1 MRAMIYKGIA
11 GAEGIGIGKAR
22 VVRETD
28 LDYSAVVFSGAENE
42 KQRLQAA
49 ITAFC
54 EKTAAMQKKLCA
66 AVGEKRAQILEG
78 QIMMIQDPFMASQM
92 QDFITGGQCAEA
104 AVDAVCNMYIEMFS
118 AVEDDLTRQRA
129 TDIRDM
135 RARLLGILLRQEEV
149 DLSDLPPETV
159 LVAHDFT
166 PSMTANMQK
175 EHIVGILSETGSKTS
190 HAAIL
195 ARSLE
200 IPAVMSVENICTL
213 LENGDTVIADG
224 TRGEAVVRPEQGIL
238 EAYASKREQLKTE
251 KQALRAFA
259 GKKTAT
265 ADGKQL
271 AVYANIGKPDD
282 VSAVLQNDGEGVG
295 LFRTEFLFMD
305 RAALPSEEEQ
315 FAAYRAVAAQMQGKE
330 VIIRTLDVGG
340 DKDIPYLHMEKEENP
355 FLGHRAVRY
364 CLDNPEI
371 YQVQLRALLRA
382 SAYGKIKIMLPL
394 VSTVNEVRRVC
405 ELLESAKAELRA
417 ENIKFHEK
425 IPVGVMIETPA
436 AAMTADLLAKEADF
450 FSIGTNDLTQYTMA
464 VDRGN
469 SKVSTLYSHY
479 HPAVLRLIKQ
489 TAEAANRAGIPVGM
503 CGEAAADKAFIPL
516 LIAFG
521 LHEFSV
527 TPAAVLATRKTV
539 SLWSKTDA
547 DALTE
552 RILTLTTA
560 EEVAAALEEAERA

>member
-1 MRAMIYKGIA
+1 MIYKGIA
-11 GAEGIGIGKAR
+11 GAEGIGIGKAL
-22 VVRETD
+22 VVCEQT
-28 LDYSAVVFSGAENE
+28 LDYSHVVFSGAENE
-42 KQRLQAA
+42 TNRLQAA
-49 ITAFC
+49 IAAFC
-54 EKTAAMQKKLCA
+54 EKVTAMQKKLTA
-66 AVGEKRAQILEG
+66 SVGEKQAEILNG
-78 QIMMIQDPFMASQM
+78 QIMMIQDPFMTSQM
-92 QDFITGGQCAEA
+92 QDFIAGGQCAEA

-118 AVEDDLTRQRA
+118 SVEDDLTRQRA

-135 RARLLGILLRQEEV
+135 RARLLGILLGQTEV

-175 EHIVGILSETGSKTS
+175 EHIVGILSECGSKTS
-190 HAAIL
+190 HSAIL

-200 IPAVMSVENICTL
+200 LPAVMSVENICTL
-213 LENGDTVIADG
+213 LENGDTVIVDG
-224 TRGEAVVRPEQGIL
+224 TRGEVVVRPAQGIL
-238 EAYASKREQLKTE
+238 EAYASKREQLKME
-251 KQALRAFA
+251 KQALHAFA
-259 GKKTAT
+259 GKKTVT

-271 AVYANIGKPDD
+271 AVYANIGNPDD
-282 VSAVLQNDGEGVG
+282 VPAVLQNDGEGVG

-305 RAALPSEEEQ
+305 RTALPSEEEQ
-315 FAAYRAVAAQMQGKE
+315 FAAYRAVATQMQGKE

-371 YQVQLRALLRA
+371 YKVQLRALLRA
-382 SAYGKIKIMLPL
+382 SAYGNIKIMLPL
-394 VSTVNEVRRVC
+394 VTTVSEVRRVR
-405 ELLESAKAELRA
+405 ELLESTKAELRK
-417 ENIKFHEK
+417 ENIEFREN

-469 SKVSTLYSHY
+469 SKVSALYSHY
-479 HPAVLRLIKQ
+479 NPAVLRLIKQ

-503 CGEAAADKAFIPL
+503 CGEAAGDKAFIPL

-527 TPAAVLATRKTV
+527 TPAAVLPTRKTV

-547 DALTE
+547 DALAE
-552 RILTLTTA
+552 RVLTLDSA
-560 EEVAAALEEAERA
+560 EEVAAALEEAARA

>member
-1 MRAMIYKGIA
+1 MIYKGIA
-11 GAEGIGIGKAR
+11 GAEGIGIGKAL
-22 VVRETD
+22 VVCEQT
-28 LDYSAVVFSGAENE
+28 LDYSHVVFSGAENE
-42 KQRLQAA
+42 TNRLQAA
-49 ITAFC
+49 IAAFC
-54 EKTAAMQKKLCA
+54 EKVTAMQKKLTA
-66 AVGEKRAQILEG
+66 SVGEKQAEILNG
-78 QIMMIQDPFMASQM
+78 QIMMIQDPFMTSQM
-92 QDFITGGQCAEA
+92 QDFIAGGQCAEA

-118 AVEDDLTRQRA
+118 SVEDDLTRQRA

-135 RARLLGILLRQEEV
+135 RARLLGILLGQTEV

-175 EHIVGILSETGSKTS
+175 EHIVGILSECGSKTS
-190 HAAIL
+190 HSAIL

-200 IPAVMSVENICTL
+200 LPAVMSVENICTL
-213 LENGDTVIADG
+213 LENGDTVIVDG
-224 TRGEAVVRPEQGIL
+224 TRGEVVVRPAQGIL
-238 EAYASKREQLKTE
+238 EAYASKREQLKME
-251 KQALRAFA
+251 KQALHAFA
-259 GKKTAT
+259 GKKTVT

-282 VSAVLQNDGEGVG
+282 VPAVLQNDGEGVG

-305 RAALPSEEEQ
+305 RTALPSEEEQ
-315 FAAYRAVAAQMQGKE
+315 FAAYRAVATQMQGKE

-371 YQVQLRALLRA
+371 YKVQLRALLRA
-382 SAYGKIKIMLPL
+382 SAYGNIKIMLPL
-394 VSTVNEVRRVC
+394 VTTVSEVRRVR
-405 ELLESAKAELRA
+405 ELLESTKAELRR
-417 ENIKFHEK
+417 ENIKFREN

-469 SKVSTLYSHY
+469 SKVSALYSHY
-479 HPAVLRLIKQ
+479 NPAVLRLIKQ

-503 CGEAAADKAFIPL
+503 CGEAAGDKAFIPL

-527 TPAAVLATRKTV
+527 TPAAVLPTRKTV

-547 DALTE
+547 DALAE
-552 RILTLTTA
+552 RILTLDSA
-560 EEVAAALEEAERA
+560 EEVAAALEEAARA

>member
-1 MRAMIYKGIA
+1 MIYKGIA
-11 GAEGIGIGKAR
+11 GAEGIGIGKAL
-22 VVRETD
+22 VVCEQT
-28 LDYSAVVFSGAENE
+28 LDYSHVVFSGAENE
-42 KQRLQAA
+42 TNRLQAA
-49 ITAFC
+49 IAAFC
-54 EKTAAMQKKLCA
+54 EKVTAMQKKLTA
-66 AVGEKRAQILEG
+66 SVGEKQAEILNG
-78 QIMMIQDPFMASQM
+78 QIMMIQDPFMTSQM
-92 QDFITGGQCAEA
+92 QDFIAGGQCAEA

-118 AVEDDLTRQRA
+118 SVEDDLTRQRA

-135 RARLLGILLRQEEV
+135 RARLLGILLGQTEV

-175 EHIVGILSETGSKTS
+175 EHIVGILSECGSKTS
-190 HAAIL
+190 HSAIL

-200 IPAVMSVENICTL
+200 LPAVMSVENICTL
-213 LENGDTVIADG
+213 LENGDTVIVDG
-224 TRGEAVVRPEQGIL
+224 TRGEAVVRPAQGIL
-238 EAYASKREQLKTE
+238 EAYASKREQLKME
-251 KQALRAFA
+251 KQALHAFA
-259 GKKTAT
+259 GKKTVT

-305 RAALPSEEEQ
+305 RTALPSEEEQ

-371 YQVQLRALLRA
+371 YKVQLRALLRA
-382 SAYGKIKIMLPL
+382 SAYGNIKIMLPL
-394 VSTVNEVRRVC
+394 VTTVSEVRRVR
-405 ELLESAKAELRA
+405 ELLESTKAELRR
-417 ENIKFHEK
+417 ENIKFRDN

-469 SKVSTLYSHY
+469 SKVSALYSHY
-479 HPAVLRLIKQ
+479 NPAVLRLIKQ

-503 CGEAAADKAFIPL
+503 CGEAAGDKAFIPL

-527 TPAAVLATRKTV
+527 TPAAVLPTRKTV

-547 DALTE
+547 DALAE
-552 RILTLTTA
+552 RVLTLDSA
-560 EEVAAALEEAERA
+560 EEVAAALEAAARA

>member
-1 MRAMIYKGIA
+1 MIYKGIA
-11 GAEGIGIGKAR
+11 GAEGIGIGKAL
-22 VVRETD
+22 VVCEQT
-28 LDYSAVVFSGAENE
+28 LDYSHVVFSGAENE
-42 KQRLQAA
+42 TNRLQAA
-49 ITAFC
+49 IAAFC
-54 EKTAAMQKKLCA
+54 EKVTAMQKKLTA
-66 AVGEKRAQILEG
+66 SVGEKQAEILNG
-78 QIMMIQDPFMASQM
+78 QIMMIQDPFMTSQM
-92 QDFITGGQCAEA
+92 QDFIAGGQCAEA

-118 AVEDDLTRQRA
+118 SVEDDLTRQRA

-135 RARLLGILLRQEEV
+135 RARLLGILLGQTEV

-175 EHIVGILSETGSKTS
+175 EHIVGILSECGSKTS
-190 HAAIL
+190 HSAIL

-200 IPAVMSVENICTL
+200 LPAVMSVENICTL
-213 LENGDTVIADG
+213 LENGDTVIVDG
-224 TRGEAVVRPEQGIL
+224 TRGEAVVRPAQGIL
-238 EAYASKREQLKTE
+238 EAYASKREQLKME
-251 KQALRAFA
+251 KQALHAFA
-259 GKKTAT
+259 GKKTVT

-305 RAALPSEEEQ
+305 RTALPSEEEQ
-315 FAAYRAVAAQMQGKE
+315 FAAYRAVATQMQGKE

-371 YQVQLRALLRA
+371 YKVQLRALLRA
-382 SAYGKIKIMLPL
+382 SAYGNIKIMLPL
-394 VSTVNEVRRVC
+394 VTTVSEVRRVR
-405 ELLESAKAELRA
+405 ELLESTKAELRR
-417 ENIKFHEK
+417 ENIKFRDN

-469 SKVSTLYSHY
+469 SKVSALYSHY
-479 HPAVLRLIKQ
+479 NPAVLRLIKQ

-503 CGEAAADKAFIPL
+503 CGEAAGDKAFIPL

-527 TPAAVLATRKTV
+527 TPAAVLPTRKTV

-547 DALTE
+547 DALAE
-552 RILTLTTA
+552 RILTLDSA
-560 EEVAAALEEAERA
+560 EEVAAALEEAARA

>member
-1 MRAMIYKGIA
+1 MIYKGIA
-11 GAEGIGIGKAR
+11 GAEGIGIGKAL
-22 VVRETD
+22 VVCEQT
-28 LDYSAVVFSGAENE
+28 LDYSHVVFSGAENE
-42 KQRLQAA
+42 TNRLQAA
-49 ITAFC
+49 IAAFC
-54 EKTAAMQKKLCA
+54 EKVTAMQKKLTA
-66 AVGEKRAQILEG
+66 SVGEKQAEILNG
-78 QIMMIQDPFMASQM
+78 QIMMIQDPFMTSQM
-92 QDFITGGQCAEA
+92 QDFIAGGQCAEA

-118 AVEDDLTRQRA
+118 SVEDDLTRQRA

-135 RARLLGILLRQEEV
+135 RARLLGILLGQTEV

-175 EHIVGILSETGSKTS
+175 EHIVGILSECGSKTS
-190 HAAIL
+190 HSAIL

-200 IPAVMSVENICTL
+200 LPAVMSVENICTL
-213 LENGDTVIADG
+213 LENGDTVIVDG
-224 TRGEAVVRPEQGIL
+224 TRGEVVVRPAQGIL
-238 EAYASKREQLKTE
+238 EAYASKREQLKME
-251 KQALRAFA
+251 KQALHAFA
-259 GKKTAT
+259 GKKTVT

-282 VSAVLQNDGEGVG
+282 VPAVLQNDGEGVG

-305 RAALPSEEEQ
+305 RTALPSEEEQ
-315 FAAYRAVAAQMQGKE
+315 FAAYRAVATQMQGKE

-371 YQVQLRALLRA
+371 YKVQLRALLRA
-382 SAYGKIKIMLPL
+382 SAYGNIKIMLPL
-394 VSTVNEVRRVC
+394 VTTVSEVRRVR
-405 ELLESAKAELRA
+405 ELLESTKAELRR
-417 ENIKFHEK
+417 ENIKFREN

-469 SKVSTLYSHY
+469 SKVSALYSHY
-479 HPAVLRLIKQ
+479 NPAVLRLIKQ

-503 CGEAAADKAFIPL
+503 CGEAAGDKAFIPL

-527 TPAAVLATRKTV
+527 TPAAVLPTRKTV

-547 DALTE
+547 DALAE
-552 RILTLTTA
+552 RVLTLNSA
-560 EEVAAALEEAERA
+560 EEVAAALEEAARA

>member
-1 MRAMIYKGIA
+1 MIYKGIA
-11 GAEGIGIGKAR
+11 GAEGIGIGKAL
-22 VVRETD
+22 VVCEQT
-28 LDYSAVVFSGAENE
+28 LDYSHVVFSGAENE
-42 KQRLQAA
+42 TNRLQAA
-49 ITAFC
+49 IAAFC
-54 EKTAAMQKKLCA
+54 EKVTAMQKKLTA
-66 AVGEKRAQILEG
+66 SVGEKQAEILNG
-78 QIMMIQDPFMASQM
+78 QIMMIQDPFMTSQM
-92 QDFITGGQCAEA
+92 QDFIAGGQCAEA

-118 AVEDDLTRQRA
+118 SVEDDLTRQRA

-135 RARLLGILLRQEEV
+135 RARLLGILLGQTEV

-175 EHIVGILSETGSKTS
+175 EHIVGILSECGSKTS
-190 HAAIL
+190 HSAIL

-200 IPAVMSVENICTL
+200 LPAVMSVENICTL
-213 LENGDTVIADG
+213 LENGDTVIVDG
-224 TRGEAVVRPEQGIL
+224 TRGEVVVRPAQGIL
-238 EAYASKREQLKTE
+238 EAYASKREQLKME
-251 KQALRAFA
+251 KQALHAFA
-259 GKKTAT
+259 GKKTVT

-282 VSAVLQNDGEGVG
+282 VPAVLQNDGEGVG

-305 RAALPSEEEQ
+305 RTALPSEEEQ
-315 FAAYRAVAAQMQGKE
+315 FAAYRAVATQMQGKE

-371 YQVQLRALLRA
+371 YKVQLRALLRA
-382 SAYGKIKIMLPL
+382 SAYGNIKIMLPL
-394 VSTVNEVRRVC
+394 VTTVREVRRVR
-405 ELLESAKAELRA
+405 ELLESTKAELRR
-417 ENIKFHEK
+417 ENIKFREN

-469 SKVSTLYSHY
+469 SKVSALYSHY
-479 HPAVLRLIKQ
+479 NPAVLRLIKQ

-503 CGEAAADKAFIPL
+503 CGEAAGDKAFIPL

-527 TPAAVLATRKTV
+527 TPAAVLPTRKTV

-547 DALTE
+547 DALAE
-552 RILTLTTA
+552 HVLTLDSA
-560 EEVAAALEEAERA
+560 EEVAAALEEAARA

>member
-1 MRAMIYKGIA
+1 MIYKGIA
-11 GAEGIGIGKAR
+11 GAEGIGIGKAL
-22 VVRETD
+22 VVCEQT
-28 LDYSAVVFSGAENE
+28 LDYSHVVFSGAENE
-42 KQRLQAA
+42 TNRLQAA
-49 ITAFC
+49 IAAFC
-54 EKTAAMQKKLCA
+54 EKVTAMQKKLTA
-66 AVGEKRAQILEG
+66 SVGEKQAEILNG
-78 QIMMIQDPFMASQM
+78 QIMMIQDPFMTSQM
-92 QDFITGGQCAEA
+92 QDFIAGGQCAEA

-118 AVEDDLTRQRA
+118 SVEDDLTRQRA

-135 RARLLGILLRQEEV
+135 RARLLGILLGQTEV

-175 EHIVGILSETGSKTS
+175 EHIVGILSECGSKNS
-190 HAAIL
+190 HSAIL

-200 IPAVMSVENICTL
+200 LPAVMSVENICTL
-213 LENGDTVIADG
+213 LENGDTVIVDG
-224 TRGEAVVRPEQGIL
+224 TRGEVVVRPAQGIL
-238 EAYASKREQLKTE
+238 EAYASKREQLKME
-251 KQALRAFA
+251 KQALHAFA
-259 GKKTAT
+259 DKKTVT

-282 VSAVLQNDGEGVG
+282 VPAVLQNDGEGVG

-305 RAALPSEEEQ
+305 RTALPSEEEQ
-315 FAAYRAVAAQMQGKE
+315 FAAYRAVATQMQGKE

-371 YQVQLRALLRA
+371 YKVQLRALLRA
-382 SAYGKIKIMLPL
+382 SAYGNIKIMLPL
-394 VSTVNEVRRVC
+394 VTTVSEVRRVR
-405 ELLESAKAELRA
+405 ELLESTKAELRR
-417 ENIKFHEK
+417 ENIQFRAN

-469 SKVSTLYSHY
+469 SKVSALYSHY
-479 HPAVLRLIKQ
+479 NPAVLRLIKQ

-503 CGEAAADKAFIPL
+503 CGEAAGDKAFIPL

-527 TPAAVLATRKTV
+527 TPAVVLATRKTV

-547 DALTE
+547 DALAE
-552 RILTLTTA
+552 RVLTLDSA
-560 EEVAAALEEAERA
+560 EEVAAALEEAARA

>member
-1 MRAMIYKGIA
+1 MIYKGIA
-11 GAEGIGIGKAR
+11 GAEGIGIGKAL
-22 VVRETD
+22 VVCEQT
-28 LDYSAVVFSGAENE
+28 LDYSHVVFSGAENE
-42 KQRLQAA
+42 TNRLQAA
-49 ITAFC
+49 IAAFC
-54 EKTAAMQKKLCA
+54 EKVTAMQKKLTA
-66 AVGEKRAQILEG
+66 SVGEKQAEILNG
-78 QIMMIQDPFMASQM
+78 QIMMIQDPFMTSQM
-92 QDFITGGQCAEA
+92 QDFIAGGQCAEA

-118 AVEDDLTRQRA
+118 SVEDDLTRQRA

-135 RARLLGILLRQEEV
+135 RARLLGILLGQTEV

-175 EHIVGILSETGSKTS
+175 EHIVGILSESGSKTS
-190 HAAIL
+190 HSAIL

-200 IPAVMSVENICTL
+200 LPAVMSVENICTV
-213 LENGDTVIADG
+213 LENGDTVIVDG
-224 TRGEAVVRPEQGIL
+224 TRGEAVVRPAQGIL
-238 EAYASKREQLKTE
+238 EAYASKREQLKME
-251 KQALRAFA
+251 KQALHAFA
-259 GKKTAT
+259 GKKTVT

-282 VSAVLQNDGEGVG
+282 VPAVLQNDGEGVG

-305 RAALPSEEEQ
+305 RTALPSEEEQ
-315 FAAYRAVAAQMQGKE
+315 FAAYRAVATQMQGKE

-371 YQVQLRALLRA
+371 YKVQLRALLRA
-382 SAYGKIKIMLPL
+382 SAYGNIKIMLPL
-394 VSTVNEVRRVC
+394 VTTVSEVRRVR
-405 ELLESAKAELRA
+405 ELLESIKAELRR
-417 ENIKFHEK
+417 ENIKFRDN

-469 SKVSTLYSHY
+469 SKVSALYSHY
-479 HPAVLRLIKQ
+479 NPAVLRLIKQ
-489 TAEAANRAGIPVGM
+489 TAGAANRAGIPVGM
-503 CGEAAADKAFIPL
+503 CGEAAGDKAFIPL

-527 TPAAVLATRKTV
+527 TPAAVLPTRKTV

-547 DALTE
+547 DALAE
-552 RILTLTTA
+552 RVLTLDSA
-560 EEVAAALEEAERA
+560 EKVAAALEEAARA

>member
-1 MRAMIYKGIA
+1 MIYKGIA
-11 GAEGIGIGKAR
+11 GAEGIGIGKAL
-22 VVRETD
+22 VVCEQT
-28 LDYSAVVFSGAENE
+28 LDYSHVVFSGAENE
-42 KQRLQAA
+42 TNRLQAA
-49 ITAFC
+49 IAAFC
-54 EKTAAMQKKLCA
+54 EKVTAMQKKLTA
-66 AVGEKRAQILEG
+66 SVGEKQAEILNG
-78 QIMMIQDPFMASQM
+78 QIMMIQDPFMTSQM
-92 QDFITGGQCAEA
+92 QDFIAGGQCAEA

-118 AVEDDLTRQRA
+118 SVEDDLTRQRA

-135 RARLLGILLRQEEV
+135 RARLLGILLGQTEV

-175 EHIVGILSETGSKTS
+175 EHIVGILSECGSKTS
-190 HAAIL
+190 HSAIL

-200 IPAVMSVENICTL
+200 LPAVMSVENICTL
-213 LENGDTVIADG
+213 LENGDTVIVDG
-224 TRGEAVVRPEQGIL
+224 TRGEVVVRPAQGIL
-238 EAYASKREQLKTE
+238 EAYASKREQLKME
-251 KQALRAFA
+251 KQALHAFA
-259 GKKTAT
+259 GKKTVT

-282 VSAVLQNDGEGVG
+282 VPAVLQNDGEGVG

-305 RAALPSEEEQ
+305 RTALPSEEEQ
-315 FAAYRAVAAQMQGKE
+315 FAAYRAVATQMQGKE

-371 YQVQLRALLRA
+371 YKVQLRALLRA
-382 SAYGKIKIMLPL
+382 SAYGNIKIMLPL
-394 VSTVNEVRRVC
+394 VTTVSEVRRVR
-405 ELLESAKAELRA
+405 ELLESIKAELRR
-417 ENIKFHEK
+417 ENIKFRDN

-469 SKVSTLYSHY
+469 SKVSALYSHY
-479 HPAVLRLIKQ
+479 NPAVLRLIKQ
-489 TAEAANRAGIPVGM
+489 TVEAANRAGIPVGM
-503 CGEAAADKAFIPL
+503 CGEAAGDKAFIPL

-527 TPAAVLATRKTV
+527 TPAAVLPTRKTV

-547 DALTE
+547 DALAE
-552 RILTLTTA
+552 RVLTLDSA
-560 EEVAAALEEAERA
+560 EKVAAALEEAARA

>member
-1 MRAMIYKGIA
+1 MIYKGIA
-11 GAEGIGIGKAR
+11 GAEGIGIGKAL
-22 VVRETD
+22 VVREQT
-28 LDYSAVVFSGAENE
+28 LDYSHVVFSGAENE
-42 KQRLQAA
+42 TNRLQAA
-49 ITAFC
+49 IAAFC
-54 EKTAAMQKKLCA
+54 EKVTAMQKKLTA
-66 AVGEKRAQILEG
+66 SVGEKQAEILNG
-78 QIMMIQDPFMASQM
+78 QIMMIQDPFMTSQM
-92 QDFITGGQCAEA
+92 QDFIAGGQCAEA

-118 AVEDDLTRQRA
+118 SVEDDLTRQRA

-135 RARLLGILLRQEEV
+135 RARLLGILLGQTEV

-175 EHIVGILSETGSKTS
+175 EHIVGILSECGSKTS
-190 HAAIL
+190 HSAIL

-200 IPAVMSVENICTL
+200 LPAVMSVENICTL
-213 LENGDTVIADG
+213 LENGDTVIVDG
-224 TRGEAVVRPEQGIL
+224 TRGEAVVRPAQGIL
-238 EAYASKREQLKTE
+238 EAYASKREQLKME
-251 KQALRAFA
+251 KQALHAFA
-259 GKKTAT
+259 GKKTVT

-282 VSAVLQNDGEGVG
+282 VPAVLQNDGEGVG

-305 RAALPSEEEQ
+305 RTALPSEEEQ
-315 FAAYRAVAAQMQGKE
+315 FAAYRAVATQMQGKE

-371 YQVQLRALLRA
+371 YKVQLRALLRA
-382 SAYGKIKIMLPL
+382 SAYGNIKIMLPL
-394 VSTVNEVRRVC
+394 VTTVSEVRRVR
-405 ELLESAKAELRA
+405 ELLESTKAELRK
-417 ENIKFHEK
+417 ENIEFRDN

-469 SKVSTLYSHY
+469 SKVSALYSHY
-479 HPAVLRLIKQ
+479 NPAVLRLIKQ

-503 CGEAAADKAFIPL
+503 CGEAAGDKAFIPL

-527 TPAAVLATRKTV
+527 TPAAVLPTRKTV

-547 DALTE
+547 DALAE
-552 RILTLTTA
+552 RVLTLNSA
-560 EEVAAALEEAERA
+560 EEVAAALEEAARA

>member
-1 MRAMIYKGIA
+1 MIYKGIA
-11 GAEGIGIGKAR
+11 GAEGIGIGKAL
-22 VVRETD
+22 VVCEQT
-28 LDYSAVVFSGAENE
+28 LDYSHVVFSGAENE
-42 KQRLQAA
+42 TNRLQAA
-49 ITAFC
+49 IAAFC
-54 EKTAAMQKKLCA
+54 EKVTAMQKKLTA
-66 AVGEKRAQILEG
+66 SVGEKQEEILNG
-78 QIMMIQDPFMASQM
+78 QIMMIQDPFMTSQM
-92 QDFITGGQCAEA
+92 QDFIAGGQCAEA

-118 AVEDDLTRQRA
+118 SVEDDLTRQRA

-135 RARLLGILLRQEEV
+135 RARLLGILLGQTEV

-175 EHIVGILSETGSKTS
+175 EHIVGILSECGSKTS
-190 HAAIL
+190 HSAIL

-200 IPAVMSVENICTL
+200 LPAVMSVENICTL
-213 LENGDTVIADG
+213 LENGDTVIVDG
-224 TRGEAVVRPEQGIL
+224 TRGEVVVRPAQGIL
-238 EAYASKREQLKTE
+238 EAYASKREQLRTE
-251 KQALRAFA
+251 KQAFHAFA
-259 GKKTAT
+259 GKKTVT

-305 RAALPSEEEQ
+305 RTALPSEEEQ
-315 FAAYRAVAAQMQGKE
+315 FAAYRAVATQMQGKE

-371 YQVQLRALLRA
+371 YKVQLRALLRA
-382 SAYGKIKIMLPL
+382 SAYGNIKIMLPL
-394 VSTVNEVRRVC
+394 VTAVGEVRRVR
-405 ELLESAKAELRA
+405 ELLESTKAELRR
-417 ENIKFHEK
+417 ENIEFRDN

-469 SKVSTLYSHY
+469 SKVSALYSHY
-479 HPAVLRLIKQ
+479 NPAVLRLIKQ

-503 CGEAAADKAFIPL
+503 CGEAAGDKAFIPL

-527 TPAAVLATRKTV
+527 TPAAVLPTRKTV

-547 DALTE
+547 DALAE
-552 RILTLTTA
+552 RILTLDSA
-560 EEVAAALEEAERA
+560 EEVAAALEEAARA

>member
-1 MRAMIYKGIA
+1 MIYKGIA
-11 GAEGIGIGKAR
+11 GAEGIGIGKAL
-22 VVRETD
+22 VVCEQT
-28 LDYSAVVFSGAENE
+28 LDYSHVVFSGAENE
-42 KQRLQAA
+42 TNRLQAA
-49 ITAFC
+49 IAAFC
-54 EKTAAMQKKLCA
+54 EKVTAMQKKLTA
-66 AVGEKRAQILEG
+66 SVGEKQAEILNG
-78 QIMMIQDPFMASQM
+78 QIMMIQDPFMTSQM
-92 QDFITGGQCAEA
+92 QDFIAGGQCAEA

-118 AVEDDLTRQRA
+118 SVEDDLTRQRA

-135 RARLLGILLRQEEV
+135 RARLLGILLGQTEV

-175 EHIVGILSETGSKTS
+175 EHIVGILSECGSKTS
-190 HAAIL
+190 HSAIL

-200 IPAVMSVENICTL
+200 LPAVMSVENICTL
-213 LENGDTVIADG
+213 LENGDTVIVDG
-224 TRGEAVVRPEQGIL
+224 TRGEAVVRPAQGIL
-238 EAYASKREQLKTE
+238 EAYASKREQLKME
-251 KQALRAFA
+251 KQALHAFA
-259 GKKTAT
+259 GKKTVT

-282 VSAVLQNDGEGVG
+282 VPAVLQNDGEGVG

-305 RAALPSEEEQ
+305 RTALPSEEEQ
-315 FAAYRAVAAQMQGKE
+315 FAAYRAVATQMQGKE

-371 YQVQLRALLRA
+371 YKVQLRALLRA
-382 SAYGKIKIMLPL
+382 SAYGNIKIMLPL
-394 VSTVNEVRRVC
+394 VTTVSEVRRVR
-405 ELLESAKAELRA
+405 ELLESTKAELRK
-417 ENIKFHEK
+417 ENIEFRDS

-450 FSIGTNDLTQYTMA
+450 FSIGTNDLTQYIMA

-469 SKVSTLYSHY
+469 SKVSALYSHY
-479 HPAVLRLIKQ
+479 NPAVLRLIKQ

-503 CGEAAADKAFIPL
+503 CGEAAGDKAFIPL

-527 TPAAVLATRKTV
+527 TPAAVLPTRKTV

-547 DALTE
+547 DALAE
-552 RILTLTTA
+552 RVLTLDSA
-560 EEVAAALEEAERA
+560 EEVAAALEEAARA

>member
-1 MRAMIYKGIA
+1 MIYKGIA
-11 GAEGIGIGKAR
+11 GAEGIGIGKAL
-22 VVRETD
+22 VVCEQT
-28 LDYSAVVFSGAENE
+28 LDYSHVVFSSAENE
-42 KQRLQAA
+42 TNRLQAA
-49 ITAFC
+49 IAAFC
-54 EKTAAMQKKLCA
+54 EKVTAMQKKLTA
-66 AVGEKRAQILEG
+66 SVGEKQAEILNG
-78 QIMMIQDPFMASQM
+78 QIMMIQDPFMTSQM
-92 QDFITGGQCAEA
+92 QDFIAGGQCAEA

-118 AVEDDLTRQRA
+118 SVEDDLTRQRA

-135 RARLLGILLRQEEV
+135 RARLLGILLGQTEV

-175 EHIVGILSETGSKTS
+175 EHIVGILSECGSKTS
-190 HAAIL
+190 HSAIL

-200 IPAVMSVENICTL
+200 LPAVMSVENICTL
-213 LENGDTVIADG
+213 LENGDTVIVDG
-224 TRGEAVVRPEQGIL
+224 TRGEAVVRPAQGIL
-238 EAYASKREQLKTE
+238 EAYASKREQLKME
-251 KQALRAFA
+251 KQALHAFA
-259 GKKTAT
+259 GKKTVT

-271 AVYANIGKPDD
+271 AVYANIGKPDA
-282 VSAVLQNDGEGVG
+282 VPAVLQNDGEGVG

-305 RAALPSEEEQ
+305 RTALPSEEEQ
-315 FAAYRAVAAQMQGKE
+315 FAAYRAVATQMQGKE

-371 YQVQLRALLRA
+371 YKVQLRALLRA
-382 SAYGKIKIMLPL
+382 SAYGNIKIMLPL
-394 VSTVNEVRRVC
+394 VTTVSEVRRVR
-405 ELLESAKAELRA
+405 ELLESTKAELRR
-417 ENIKFHEK
+417 ENIEFRDN

-469 SKVSTLYSHY
+469 SKVSALYSHY
-479 HPAVLRLIKQ
+479 NPAVLRLIKQ
-489 TAEAANRAGIPVGM
+489 TAEAANRAGMPVGM
-503 CGEAAADKAFIPL
+503 CGEAAGDKAFIPL

-527 TPAAVLATRKTV
+527 TPAAVLPTRKTV

-547 DALTE
+547 DALAE
-552 RILTLTTA
+552 HVLTLDSA
-560 EEVAAALEEAERA
+560 EEVAAALEEAARA

>member
-1 MRAMIYKGIA
+1 MIYKGIA
-11 GAEGIGIGKAR
+11 GAEGIGIGKAL
-22 VVRETD
+22 VVCEQT
-28 LDYSAVVFSGAENE
+28 LDYSHVVFSGAENE
-42 KQRLQAA
+42 TNRLQAA
-49 ITAFC
+49 IAAFC
-54 EKTAAMQKKLCA
+54 EKVTAMQKKLTA
-66 AVGEKRAQILEG
+66 SVGEKQAEILNG
-78 QIMMIQDPFMASQM
+78 QIMMIQDPFMTSQM
-92 QDFITGGQCAEA
+92 QDFIAGGQCAEA

-118 AVEDDLTRQRA
+118 SVEDDLTRQRA

-135 RARLLGILLRQEEV
+135 RARLLGILLGQTEV

-175 EHIVGILSETGSKTS
+175 EHIVGILSECGSKTS
-190 HAAIL
+190 HSAIL

-200 IPAVMSVENICTL
+200 LPAVMSVENICTL
-213 LENGDTVIADG
+213 LENGDTVIVDG
-224 TRGEAVVRPEQGIL
+224 TRGEVVVRPAQGIL
-238 EAYASKREQLKTE
+238 EAYASKREQLKME
-251 KQALRAFA
+251 KQALHAFA
-259 GKKTAT
+259 GKKTVT

-282 VSAVLQNDGEGVG
+282 VPAVLQNDGEGVG

-305 RAALPSEEEQ
+305 RTALPSEEEQ
-315 FAAYRAVAAQMQGKE
+315 FAAYRAVATQMQGKE

-371 YQVQLRALLRA
+371 YKVQLRALLRA
-382 SAYGKIKIMLPL
+382 SAYGNIKIMLPL
-394 VSTVNEVRRVC
+394 VTTVSEVRRVR
-405 ELLESAKAELRA
+405 ELLESTKAELRR
-417 ENIKFHEK
+417 ENIKFREN

-469 SKVSTLYSHY
+469 SIVSALYSHY
-479 HPAVLRLIKQ
+479 NPAVLRLIKQ

-527 TPAAVLATRKTV
+527 TPAAVLPTRKTV

-547 DALTE
+547 DALAE
-552 RILTLTTA
+552 RILTLDSA
-560 EEVAAALEEAERA
+560 EEVAAALEEAARA

>member
-1 MRAMIYKGIA
+1 MIYKGIA
-11 GAEGIGIGKAR
+11 GAEGIGIGKAL
-22 VVRETD
+22 VVCEQT
-28 LDYSAVVFSGAENE
+28 LDYSHVVFSGAENE
-42 KQRLQAA
+42 TNRLQAA
-49 ITAFC
+49 IAAFC
-54 EKTAAMQKKLCA
+54 EKVTAMQKKLTA
-66 AVGEKRAQILEG
+66 SVGEKQAEILNG
-78 QIMMIQDPFMASQM
+78 QIMMIQDPFMTSQM
-92 QDFITGGQCAEA
+92 QDFIAGGQCAEA

-118 AVEDDLTRQRA
+118 SVEDDLTRQRA

-135 RARLLGILLRQEEV
+135 RARLLGILLGQTEV

-175 EHIVGILSETGSKTS
+175 EHIVGILSECGSKTS
-190 HAAIL
+190 HSAIL

-200 IPAVMSVENICTL
+200 LPAVMSVENICTL
-213 LENGDTVIADG
+213 LENGDTVIVDG
-224 TRGEAVVRPEQGIL
+224 TRGEAVVRPAQGIL
-238 EAYASKREQLKTE
+238 EAYASKREQLKME
-251 KQALRAFA
+251 KQALHAFA
-259 GKKTAT
+259 GKKTVT

-282 VSAVLQNDGEGVG
+282 VPAVLQNDGEGVG

-305 RAALPSEEEQ
+305 RTALPSEEEQ
-315 FAAYRAVAAQMQGKE
+315 FAAYRAVATQMQGKE

-371 YQVQLRALLRA
+371 YKVQLRALLRA
-382 SAYGKIKIMLPL
+382 SAYGNIKIMLPL
-394 VSTVNEVRRVC
+394 VTTVSEVRRVR
-405 ELLESAKAELRA
+405 ELLESTKAELRR
-417 ENIKFHEK
+417 ENIQFRAN

-469 SKVSTLYSHY
+469 SKVSALYSHY
-479 HPAVLRLIKQ
+479 NPAVLRLIKQ

-503 CGEAAADKAFIPL
+503 CGEAAGDKAFIPL

-527 TPAAVLATRKTV
+527 TPAVVLATRKTV

-547 DALTE
+547 DALAE
-552 RILTLTTA
+552 RVLTLDSA
-560 EEVAAALEEAERA
+560 EEVAAALEEAARA

>member
-1 MRAMIYKGIA
+1 MIYKGIA
-11 GAEGIGIGKAR
+11 GAEGIGIGKAL
-22 VVRETD
+22 VVCEQT
-28 LDYSAVVFSGAENE
+28 LDYSHVVFSGAENE
-42 KQRLQAA
+42 TNRLQAA
-49 ITAFC
+49 IAAFC
-54 EKTAAMQKKLCA
+54 EKVTAMQKKLTA
-66 AVGEKRAQILEG
+66 SVGEKQAEILNG
-78 QIMMIQDPFMASQM
+78 QIMMIQDPFMTSQM
-92 QDFITGGQCAEA
+92 QDFIAGGQCAEA

-118 AVEDDLTRQRA
+118 SVEDDLTRQRA

-135 RARLLGILLRQEEV
+135 RARLLGILLGQTEV

-175 EHIVGILSETGSKTS
+175 EHIVGILSECGSKTS
-190 HAAIL
+190 HSAIL

-200 IPAVMSVENICTL
+200 LPAVMSVENICTL
-213 LENGDTVIADG
+213 LENGDTVIVDG
-224 TRGEAVVRPEQGIL
+224 TRGEAVVRPAQGIL
-238 EAYASKREQLKTE
+238 EAYASKREQLKME
-251 KQALRAFA
+251 KQALHAFA
-259 GKKTAT
+259 GKKTVT

-282 VSAVLQNDGEGVG
+282 VPAVLQNDGEGVG

-305 RAALPSEEEQ
+305 RTALPSEEEQ
-315 FAAYRAVAAQMQGKE
+315 FAAYRAVATQMQGKE

-371 YQVQLRALLRA
+371 YKVQLRALLRA
-382 SAYGKIKIMLPL
+382 SAYGNIKIMLPL
-394 VSTVNEVRRVC
+394 VTTVSEVRRVR
-405 ELLESAKAELRA
+405 ELLESTKAELRK
-417 ENIKFHEK
+417 ENIEFRDT

-479 HPAVLRLIKQ
+479 NPAVLRLIKQ

-503 CGEAAADKAFIPL
+503 CGEAAGDKAFIPL

-527 TPAAVLATRKTV
+527 TPAAVLPTRKTV

-547 DALTE
+547 DALAE
-552 RILTLTTA
+552 RVLTLDSA
-560 EEVAAALEEAERA
+560 EEVAAALEEAARA

>member
-1 MRAMIYKGIA
+1 MIYKGIA
-11 GAEGIGIGKAR
+11 GAEGIGIGKAL
-22 VVRETD
+22 VVCEQT
-28 LDYSAVVFSGAENE
+28 LDYSHVVFSGAENE
-42 KQRLQAA
+42 TNRLQAA
-49 ITAFC
+49 IAAFC
-54 EKTAAMQKKLCA
+54 EKVTAMQKKLTA
-66 AVGEKRAQILEG
+66 SVGEKQAEILNG
-78 QIMMIQDPFMASQM
+78 QIMMIQDPFMTSQM
-92 QDFITGGQCAEA
+92 QDFIAGGQCAEA

-118 AVEDDLTRQRA
+118 SVEDDLTRQRA

-135 RARLLGILLRQEEV
+135 RARLLGILLGQTEV

-175 EHIVGILSETGSKTS
+175 EHIVGILSESGSKTS
-190 HAAIL
+190 HSAIL

-200 IPAVMSVENICTL
+200 LPAVMSVENICTV
-213 LENGDTVIADG
+213 LENGDTVIVDG
-224 TRGEAVVRPEQGIL
+224 TRGEAVVRPAQGIL
-238 EAYASKREQLKTE
+238 EAYASKREQLKME
-251 KQALRAFA
+251 KQALHAFA
-259 GKKTAT
+259 GKKTVT

-282 VSAVLQNDGEGVG
+282 VPAVLQNDGEGVG

-305 RAALPSEEEQ
+305 RTALPSEEEQ
-315 FAAYRAVAAQMQGKE
+315 FAAYRAVATQMQGKE

-371 YQVQLRALLRA
+371 YKVQLRALLRA
-382 SAYGKIKIMLPL
+382 SAYGNIKIMLPL
-394 VSTVNEVRRVC
+394 VTTVSEVRRVR
-405 ELLESAKAELRA
+405 ELLESIKAELRR
-417 ENIKFHEK
+417 ENIEFRDT

-469 SKVSTLYSHY
+469 SKVSALYSHY
-479 HPAVLRLIKQ
+479 NPAVLRLIKQ

-503 CGEAAADKAFIPL
+503 CGEAAGDKAFIPL

-527 TPAAVLATRKTV
+527 TPAAVLPTRKTV

-547 DALTE
+547 DALAE
-552 RILTLTTA
+552 RVLTLDSA
-560 EEVAAALEEAERA
+560 EEVAAALEEAARA

>member
-1 MRAMIYKGIA
+1 MIYKGIA
-11 GAEGIGIGKAR
+11 GAEGNGIGKAL
-22 VVRETD
+22 VVCEQT
-28 LDYSAVVFSGAENE
+28 LDYSHVVFSGAENE
-42 KQRLQAA
+42 TNRLQAA
-49 ITAFC
+49 IAAFC
-54 EKTAAMQKKLCA
+54 EKVTAMQKKLTA
-66 AVGEKRAQILEG
+66 SVGEKQAEILNG
-78 QIMMIQDPFMASQM
+78 QIMMIQDPFMTSQM
-92 QDFITGGQCAEA
+92 QDFIAGGQCAEA

-118 AVEDDLTRQRA
+118 SVEDDLTRQRA

-135 RARLLGILLRQEEV
+135 RARLLGILLGQTEV

-175 EHIVGILSETGSKTS
+175 EHIVGILSECGSKTS
-190 HAAIL
+190 HSAIL

-200 IPAVMSVENICTL
+200 LPAVMSVENICTL
-213 LENGDTVIADG
+213 LENGDTVIVDG
-224 TRGEAVVRPEQGIL
+224 TRGEVVVRPAQGIL
-238 EAYASKREQLKTE
+238 EAYASKREQLKME
-251 KQALRAFA
+251 KQALHAFA
-259 GKKTAT
+259 GKKTVT

-282 VSAVLQNDGEGVG
+282 VPAVLQNDGEGVG

-305 RAALPSEEEQ
+305 RTALPSEEEQ
-315 FAAYRAVAAQMQGKE
+315 FAAYRAVATQMQGKE

-371 YQVQLRALLRA
+371 YKVQLRALLRA
-382 SAYGKIKIMLPL
+382 SAYGNIKIMLPL
-394 VSTVNEVRRVC
+394 VTTVSEVRRVR
-405 ELLESAKAELRA
+405 ELLESTKAELRR
-417 ENIKFHEK
+417 ENIKFRDN

-469 SKVSTLYSHY
+469 SKVSALYSHY
-479 HPAVLRLIKQ
+479 NPAVLRLIKQ

-503 CGEAAADKAFIPL
+503 CGEAAGDKAFIPL

-527 TPAAVLATRKTV
+527 TPAAVLPTRKTV

-547 DALTE
+547 DALAE
-552 RILTLTTA
+552 RVLALDSA
-560 EEVAAALEEAERA
+560 EEVAAALEAAARA

>member
-1 MRAMIYKGIA
+1 MIYKGIA
-11 GAEGIGIGKAR
+11 GAEGIGIGKAL
-22 VVRETD
+22 VVCEQT
-28 LDYSAVVFSGAENE
+28 LDYSHVVFSGAENE
-42 KQRLQAA
+42 TNRLQAA
-49 ITAFC
+49 IAAFC
-54 EKTAAMQKKLCA
+54 EKVTAMQKKLTA
-66 AVGEKRAQILEG
+66 SVGEKQAEILNG
-78 QIMMIQDPFMASQM
+78 QIMMIQDPFMTSQM
-92 QDFITGGQCAEA
+92 QDFIAGGQCAEA

-118 AVEDDLTRQRA
+118 SVEDDLTRQRA

-135 RARLLGILLRQEEV
+135 RTRLLGILLGQTEV

-175 EHIVGILSETGSKTS
+175 EHIVGILSECGSKTS
-190 HAAIL
+190 HSAIL

-200 IPAVMSVENICTL
+200 LPAVMSVENICTL
-213 LENGDTVIADG
+213 LENGDTVIVDG
-224 TRGEAVVRPEQGIL
+224 TRGEVVVRPAQGIL
-238 EAYASKREQLKTE
+238 EAYASKREQLKME
-251 KQALRAFA
+251 KQALHAFA
-259 GKKTAT
+259 GKKTVT

-282 VSAVLQNDGEGVG
+282 VPAVLQNDGEGVG

-305 RAALPSEEEQ
+305 RTALPSEEEQ
-315 FAAYRAVAAQMQGKE
+315 FAAYRAVATQMQGKE

-371 YQVQLRALLRA
+371 YKVQLRALLRA
-382 SAYGKIKIMLPL
+382 SAYGNIKIMLPL
-394 VSTVNEVRRVC
+394 VTTVSEVRRVR
-405 ELLESAKAELRA
+405 ELLESTKAELRR
-417 ENIKFHEK
+417 ENIKFREN

-436 AAMTADLLAKEADF
+436 AAMAADLLAKEADF

-469 SKVSTLYSHY
+469 SKVSALYSHY
-479 HPAVLRLIKQ
+479 NPAVLRLIKQ

-503 CGEAAADKAFIPL
+503 CGEAAGDKAFIPL

-527 TPAAVLATRKTV
+527 TPAAVLPTRKTV

-547 DALTE
+547 DALAE
-552 RILTLTTA
+552 RVLTLDSA
-560 EEVAAALEEAERA
+560 EEVAAALEEAARA

>member
-1 MRAMIYKGIA
+1 MIYKGIA
-11 GAEGIGIGKAR
+11 GAEGIGIGKAL
-22 VVRETD
+22 VVCEQT
-28 LDYSAVVFSGAENE
+28 LDYSHVVFSGAENE
-42 KQRLQAA
+42 TNRLQAA
-49 ITAFC
+49 IAAFC
-54 EKTAAMQKKLCA
+54 EKVTAMQKKLTA
-66 AVGEKRAQILEG
+66 SVGEKQAEILNG
-78 QIMMIQDPFMASQM
+78 QIMMIQDPFMTSQM
-92 QDFITGGQCAEA
+92 QDFIAGGQCAEA

-118 AVEDDLTRQRA
+118 SVEDDLTRQRA

-135 RARLLGILLRQEEV
+135 RARLLGILLGQTEV

-175 EHIVGILSETGSKTS
+175 EHIVGILSECGSKTS
-190 HAAIL
+190 HSAIL

-200 IPAVMSVENICTL
+200 LPAVMSVENICTL
-213 LENGDTVIADG
+213 LENGDTVIVDG
-224 TRGEAVVRPEQGIL
+224 TRGEAVVRPAQGIL
-238 EAYASKREQLKTE
+238 EAYASKREQLKME
-251 KQALRAFA
+251 KQALHAFA
-259 GKKTAT
+259 GKKTVT

-282 VSAVLQNDGEGVG
+282 VPAVLQNDGEGVG

-305 RAALPSEEEQ
+305 RTALPSEEEQ
-315 FAAYRAVAAQMQGKE
+315 FAAYRAVATQMQGKE

-371 YQVQLRALLRA
+371 YKVQLRALLRA
-382 SAYGKIKIMLPL
+382 SAYGNIKIMLPL
-394 VSTVNEVRRVC
+394 VTTVSEVRRVR
-405 ELLESAKAELRA
+405 ELLESTKAELRR
-417 ENIKFHEK
+417 ENIEFRDT

-469 SKVSTLYSHY
+469 SKVSALYSHY
-479 HPAVLRLIKQ
+479 NPAVLRLIKQ

-527 TPAAVLATRKTV
+527 TPAVVLATRKTV

-547 DALTE
+547 DALAE
-552 RILTLTTA
+552 RVLTLDSA
-560 EEVAAALEEAERA
+560 EEVAAALEEAARA

>member
-1 MRAMIYKGIA
+1 MIYKGIA
-11 GAEGIGIGKAR
+11 GAEGIGIGKAL
-22 VVRETD
+22 VVCEQT
-28 LDYSAVVFSGAENE
+28 LDYSHVVFSGAENE
-42 KQRLQAA
+42 TNRLQAA
-49 ITAFC
+49 IAAFC
-54 EKTAAMQKKLCA
+54 EKVTAMQKKLTA
-66 AVGEKRAQILEG
+66 SVGEKQAEILNG
-78 QIMMIQDPFMASQM
+78 QIMMIQDPFMTSQM
-92 QDFITGGQCAEA
+92 QDFIAGGQCAEA

-118 AVEDDLTRQRA
+118 SVEDDLTRQRA

-135 RARLLGILLRQEEV
+135 RARLLGILLGQTEV

-175 EHIVGILSETGSKTS
+175 EHIVGILSECGSKTS
-190 HAAIL
+190 HSAIL

-200 IPAVMSVENICTL
+200 LPAVMSVENICTL
-213 LENGDTVIADG
+213 LENGDTVIVDG
-224 TRGEAVVRPEQGIL
+224 TRGEAVVRPAQGIL
-238 EAYASKREQLKTE
+238 EAYASKREQLKME
-251 KQALRAFA
+251 KQALHAFA
-259 GKKTAT
+259 GKKTVT

-282 VSAVLQNDGEGVG
+282 VPAVLQNDGEGVG

-305 RAALPSEEEQ
+305 RTALPSEEEQ
-315 FAAYRAVAAQMQGKE
+315 FAAYRAVATQMQGKE

-371 YQVQLRALLRA
+371 YKVQLRALLRA
-382 SAYGKIKIMLPL
+382 SAYGNIKIMLPL
-394 VSTVNEVRRVC
+394 VTTVSEVRRVR
-405 ELLESAKAELRA
+405 ELLESTKAELRR
-417 ENIKFHEK
+417 ENIQFREN

-469 SKVSTLYSHY
+469 SKVSALYSHY
-479 HPAVLRLIKQ
+479 NPAVLRLIKQ
-489 TAEAANRAGIPVGM
+489 SAEAANRAGIPVGM
-503 CGEAAADKAFIPL
+503 CGEAAGDKAFIPL

-527 TPAAVLATRKTV
+527 TPAAVLPTRKTV

-547 DALTE
+547 DALAE
-552 RILTLTTA
+552 RVLTLDSA
-560 EEVAAALEEAERA
+560 EEVAAALEEAARA

>member
-1 MRAMIYKGIA
+1 MIYKGIA
-11 GAEGIGIGKAR
+11 GAEGIGIGKAL
-22 VVRETD
+22 VVREAD
-28 LDYSAVVFSGAENE
+28 LDYSHVVFSGAEKE
-42 KQRLQAA
+42 TKRLQTA
-49 ITAFC
+49 IAAFC
-54 EKTAAMQKKLCA
+54 ETVTAMQEKLTA
-66 AVGEKRAQILEG
+66 SVGEKQAEILNG
-78 QIMMIQDPFMASQM
+78 QIMMIQDPFMTSQM
-92 QDFITGGQCAEA
+92 QDFIENGQCAEA

-118 AVEDDLTRQRA
+118 SVEDDLTRQRA

-135 RARLLGILLRQEEV
+135 RARLLGILLGQTEV

-159 LVAHDFT
+159 LVARDFS

-190 HAAIL
+190 HSAIL

-200 IPAVMSVENICTL
+200 LPAVMSVENICTL
-213 LENGDTVIADG
+213 LENGDTVIVDG
-224 TRGEAVVRPEQGIL
+224 TRGEAVVRPAQGIL
-238 EAYASKREQLKTE
+238 EAYASKRAQLKTE

-259 GKKTAT
+259 GKKTVT

-305 RAALPSEEEQ
+305 RAAHPSEEEQ
-315 FAAYRAVAAQMQGKE
+315 FAAYRAVATQMQGNE

-340 DKDIPYLHMEKEENP
+340 DKDIPYLHMEREENP

-364 CLDNPEI
+364 CLDNPES
-371 YQVQLRALLRA
+371 YKVQLRALLRA
-382 SAYGKIKIMLPL
+382 SAYGNIKIMLPL
-394 VSTVNEVRRVC
+394 VTTVSEVRRVR
-405 ELLESAKAELRA
+405 ELLESVKAELRT
-417 ENIKFHEK
+417 ENIKFNEN

-436 AAMTADLLAKEADF
+436 AALTAEILAKEADF

-469 SKVSTLYSHY
+469 SKVSALYSHY
-479 HPAVLRLIKQ
+479 NPAVLRLIKQ
-489 TAEAANRAGIPVGM
+489 TADAANRAGIPVGM
-503 CGEAAADKAFIPL
+503 CGEAAADQAFMPL

-527 TPAAVLATRKTV
+527 TPAAVLPTRKTV
-539 SLWSKTDA
+539 FLWSKTDA
-547 DALTE
+547 DALAE
-552 RILTLTTA
+552 RVLTLSTA
-560 EEVAAALEEAERA
+560 EEVAAALQEAARA

>member
-1 MRAMIYKGIA
+1 MIYKGIA
-11 GAEGIGIGKAR
+11 GAEGIGIGKAL
-22 VVRETD
+22 VVCEQT
-28 LDYSAVVFSGAENE
+28 LDYSHVVFSGAENE
-42 KQRLQAA
+42 TNRLQAA
-49 ITAFC
+49 IAAFC
-54 EKTAAMQKKLCA
+54 EKVTAMQKKLTA
-66 AVGEKRAQILEG
+66 SVGEKQAEILNG
-78 QIMMIQDPFMASQM
+78 QIMMIQDPFMTSQM
-92 QDFITGGQCAEA
+92 QDFIAGGQCAEA

-118 AVEDDLTRQRA
+118 SVEDDLTRQRA

-135 RARLLGILLRQEEV
+135 RARLLGILLGQTEV

-175 EHIVGILSETGSKTS
+175 EHIVGILSECGSKTS
-190 HAAIL
+190 HSAIL

-200 IPAVMSVENICTL
+200 LPAVMSVENICTL
-213 LENGDTVIADG
+213 LENGDTVIVDG
-224 TRGEAVVRPEQGIL
+224 TRGEAVVRPAQGIL
-238 EAYASKREQLKTE
+238 EAYASKREQLKME
-251 KQALRAFA
+251 KQALHAFA
-259 GKKTAT
+259 GKKTVT

-305 RAALPSEEEQ
+305 RIALPSEEEQ
-315 FAAYRAVAAQMQGKE
+315 FAAYRAVATQMQGKE

-371 YQVQLRALLRA
+371 YKVQLRALLRA
-382 SAYGKIKIMLPL
+382 SAYGNIKIMLPL
-394 VSTVNEVRRVC
+394 VTTVSEVRRVR
-405 ELLESAKAELRA
+405 ELLESTKAELRR
-417 ENIKFHEK
+417 ENIKFRDN

-469 SKVSTLYSHY
+469 SKVSALYSHY
-479 HPAVLRLIKQ
+479 NPAVLRLIKQ

-503 CGEAAADKAFIPL
+503 CGEAAGDKAFIPL

-527 TPAAVLATRKTV
+527 TPAAVLPTRKTV

-547 DALTE
+547 DALAE
-552 RILTLTTA
+552 RVLTLDSA
-560 EEVAAALEEAERA
+560 EEVAAALEEAARA

>member
-1 MRAMIYKGIA
+1 MIYKGIA
-11 GAEGIGIGKAR
+11 GAEGIGIGKAL
-22 VVRETD
+22 VVCEQT
-28 LDYSAVVFSGAENE
+28 LDYSHVVFSGAENE
-42 KQRLQAA
+42 TNRLQAA
-49 ITAFC
+49 IAAFC
-54 EKTAAMQKKLCA
+54 EKVTAMQKKLTA
-66 AVGEKRAQILEG
+66 SVGEKQAEILNG
-78 QIMMIQDPFMASQM
+78 QIMMIQDPFMTSQM
-92 QDFITGGQCAEA
+92 QDFIAGGQCAEA

-118 AVEDDLTRQRA
+118 SVEDDLTRQRA

-135 RARLLGILLRQEEV
+135 RARLLGILLGQTEV

-175 EHIVGILSETGSKTS
+175 EHIVGILSECGSKTS
-190 HAAIL
+190 HSAIL

-200 IPAVMSVENICTL
+200 LPAVMSVENICTL
-213 LENGDTVIADG
+213 LENGDTVIVDG
-224 TRGEAVVRPEQGIL
+224 TRGEAVVRPAQGIL
-238 EAYASKREQLKTE
+238 EAYASKREQLKME
-251 KQALRAFA
+251 KQALHAFA
-259 GKKTAT
+259 GKKTVT

-305 RAALPSEEEQ
+305 RTALPSEEEQ
-315 FAAYRAVAAQMQGKE
+315 FSAYRAVAEHLHGKE

-371 YQVQLRALLRA
+371 YKVQLRALLRA
-382 SAYGKIKIMLPL
+382 SAYGNIKIMLPL
-394 VSTVNEVRRVC
+394 VTTVSEVRRVR
-405 ELLESAKAELRA
+405 ELLESTKAELRK
-417 ENIKFHEK
+417 ENIEFRDN

-469 SKVSTLYSHY
+469 SKVSALYSHY
-479 HPAVLRLIKQ
+479 NPAVLRLIKQ

-503 CGEAAADKAFIPL
+503 CGEAAGDKAFIPL

-527 TPAAVLATRKTV
+527 TPAAVLPTRKTV

-547 DALTE
+547 DALAE
-552 RILTLTTA
+552 RVLTLNSA
-560 EEVAAALEEAERA
+560 EEVAAALEEAARA

>member
-1 MRAMIYKGIA
+1 MIYKGIA
-11 GAEGIGIGKAR
+11 GAEGIGIGKAL
-22 VVRETD
+22 VVREQT
-28 LDYSAVVFSGAENE
+28 LDYSQVVFSGAENE
-42 KQRLQAA
+42 TERLQAA
-49 ITAFC
+49 IAAFC
-54 EKTAAMQKKLCA
+54 EKISAMQQNLTA
-66 AVGEKRAQILEG
+66 SVGEKQAEILNG
-78 QIMMIQDPFMASQM
+78 QIMMIQDPFMTSQM
-92 QDFITGGQCAEA
+92 QDFIAGGQCAEA

-118 AVEDDLTRQRA
+118 SVEDDLTRQRA

-135 RARLLGILLRQEEV
+135 RARLLGILLGQTEV

-190 HAAIL
+190 HSAIL

-200 IPAVMSVENICTL
+200 LPAVMGVENICTL
-213 LENGDTVIADG
+213 LQDGDTVIADG
-224 TRGEAVVRPEQGIL
+224 TRGEAVVRPAQGIL
-238 EAYASKREQLKTE
+238 EAYASKREQLRTE

-364 CLDNPEI
+364 CLDNPDT
-371 YQVQLRALLRA
+371 YKVQLRALLRA
-382 SAYGKIKIMLPL
+382 SAYGNIKIMLPL
-394 VSTVNEVRRVC
+394 VTAVGEVRRVR
-405 ELLESAKAELRA
+405 ELLESAKAELRT
-417 ENIKFHEK
+417 ENIKFNEK

-469 SKVSTLYSHY
+469 SKVSALYSHY
-479 HPAVLRLIKQ
+479 NPAVLRLIKQ
-489 TAEAANRAGIPVGM
+489 TADAATRAGIPVGM
-503 CGEAAADKAFIPL
+503 CGEAAGDKAFIPL

-521 LHEFSV
+521 IQEFSV
-527 TPAAVLATRKTV
+527 TPAAVLPTRKTV

-547 DALTE
+547 DALAE
-552 RILTLTTA
+552 RILTLSTA
-560 EEVAAALEEAERA
+560 EEVAAALESAARV

>member
-1 MRAMIYKGIA
+1 MIYKGIA
-11 GAEGIGIGKAR
+11 GAEGIGIGKAL
-22 VVRETD
+22 VVCEQT
-28 LDYSAVVFSGAENE
+28 LDYSHVVFSGAENE
-42 KQRLQAA
+42 TNRLQAA
-49 ITAFC
+49 IAAFC
-54 EKTAAMQKKLCA
+54 EKVTAMQKKLTA
-66 AVGEKRAQILEG
+66 SVGEKQAEILNG
-78 QIMMIQDPFMASQM
+78 QIMMIQDPFMTSQM
-92 QDFITGGQCAEA
+92 QDFIAGGQCAEA

-118 AVEDDLTRQRA
+118 SVEDDLTRQRA

-135 RARLLGILLRQEEV
+135 RARLLGILLGQTEV

-175 EHIVGILSETGSKTS
+175 EHIVGILSECGSKTS
-190 HAAIL
+190 HSVIL

-200 IPAVMSVENICTL
+200 LPAVMSVENICTL
-213 LENGDTVIADG
+213 LENGDTVIVDG
-224 TRGEAVVRPEQGIL
+224 TRGEVVVRPAQGIL
-238 EAYASKREQLKTE
+238 EAYASKREQLKME
-251 KQALRAFA
+251 KQALHAFA
-259 GKKTAT
+259 GKKTVT

-282 VSAVLQNDGEGVG
+282 VPAVLQNDGEGVG

-305 RAALPSEEEQ
+305 RTALPSEEEQ
-315 FAAYRAVAAQMQGKE
+315 FAAYRAVATQMQGKE

-371 YQVQLRALLRA
+371 YKVQLRALLRA
-382 SAYGKIKIMLPL
+382 SAYGNIKIMLPL
-394 VSTVNEVRRVC
+394 VTTVSEVRRVR
-405 ELLESAKAELRA
+405 ELLESTKAELRR
-417 ENIKFHEK
+417 ENIKFREN

-469 SKVSTLYSHY
+469 SKVSALYSHY
-479 HPAVLRLIKQ
+479 NPAVLRLIKQ

-503 CGEAAADKAFIPL
+503 CGEAAGDKAFIPL

-527 TPAAVLATRKTV
+527 TPAAVLPTRKTV

-547 DALTE
+547 DALAE
-552 RILTLTTA
+552 RVLTLDSA
-560 EEVAAALEEAERA
+560 EEVAAALEEAARA

>member
-1 MRAMIYKGIA
+1 MIYKGIA
-11 GAEGIGIGKAR
+11 GAEGIGIGKAL
-22 VVRETD
+22 VVCEQT
-28 LDYSAVVFSGAENE
+28 LDYSHVVFSGAENE
-42 KQRLQAA
+42 TNRLQAA
-49 ITAFC
+49 IAAFC
-54 EKTAAMQKKLCA
+54 EKVTAMQKKLTA
-66 AVGEKRAQILEG
+66 SVGEKQAEILNG
-78 QIMMIQDPFMASQM
+78 QIMMIQDPFMTSQM
-92 QDFITGGQCAEA
+92 QDFIAGGQCAEA

-118 AVEDDLTRQRA
+118 SVEDDLTRQRA

-135 RARLLGILLRQEEV
+135 RARLLGILLGQTEV

-175 EHIVGILSETGSKTS
+175 EHIVGILSECGSKTS
-190 HAAIL
+190 HSAIL

-200 IPAVMSVENICTL
+200 LPAVMSVENICTL
-213 LENGDTVIADG
+213 LENGDTVIVDG
-224 TRGEAVVRPEQGIL
+224 TRGEAVVRPAQGIL
-238 EAYASKREQLKTE
+238 EAYASKREQLKME
-251 KQALRAFA
+251 KQALHAFA
-259 GKKTAT
+259 GKKTVT

-282 VSAVLQNDGEGVG
+282 VPAVLQNDGEGVG

-315 FAAYRAVAAQMQGKE
+315 FAAYRAVATQMQGKE

-371 YQVQLRALLRA
+371 YKVQLRALLRA
-382 SAYGKIKIMLPL
+382 SAYGNIKIMLPL
-394 VSTVNEVRRVC
+394 VTTVSEVRRVR
-405 ELLESAKAELRA
+405 ELLESTKAELRK
-417 ENIKFHEK
+417 ENIEFRDN

-469 SKVSTLYSHY
+469 SKVSALYSHY
-479 HPAVLRLIKQ
+479 NPAVLRLIKQ

-503 CGEAAADKAFIPL
+503 CGEAAGDKAFIPL

-527 TPAAVLATRKTV
+527 TPAAVLPTRKTV

-547 DALTE
+547 DALAE

-560 EEVAAALEEAERA
+560 EEVAAALEEAARV

>member
-1 MRAMIYKGIA
+1 MIYKGIA
-11 GAEGIGIGKAR
+11 GAEGIGIGKAL
-22 VVRETD
+22 VVCEQT
-28 LDYSAVVFSGAENE
+28 LDYSHVVFSGAENE
-42 KQRLQAA
+42 TNRLQAA
-49 ITAFC
+49 IAAFC
-54 EKTAAMQKKLCA
+54 EKVTAMQKKLTA
-66 AVGEKRAQILEG
+66 SVGEKQAEILNG
-78 QIMMIQDPFMASQM
+78 QIMMIQDPFMTSQM
-92 QDFITGGQCAEA
+92 QDFIAGGQCAEA

-118 AVEDDLTRQRA
+118 SVEDDLTRQRA

-135 RARLLGILLRQEEV
+135 RARLLGILLGQTEV

-175 EHIVGILSETGSKTS
+175 EHIVGILSECGSKTS
-190 HAAIL
+190 HSAIL

-200 IPAVMSVENICTL
+200 LPAVMSVENICTL
-213 LENGDTVIADG
+213 LENGDTVIVDG
-224 TRGEAVVRPEQGIL
+224 TRGEAVVRPAQGIL
-238 EAYASKREQLKTE
+238 EAYASKREQLKME
-251 KQALRAFA
+251 KQALHAFA
-259 GKKTAT
+259 GKKTVT

-282 VSAVLQNDGEGVG
+282 VPAVLQNDGEGVG
-295 LFRTEFLFMD
+295 LFRTELLFMD
-305 RAALPSEEEQ
+305 RTALPSEEEQ
-315 FAAYRAVAAQMQGKE
+315 FAAYRAVATQMQGKE

-371 YQVQLRALLRA
+371 YKVQLRALLRA
-382 SAYGKIKIMLPL
+382 SAYGNIKIMLPL
-394 VSTVNEVRRVC
+394 VTTVSEVRRVR
-405 ELLESAKAELRA
+405 ELLESTKAELRK
-417 ENIKFHEK
+417 ENIEFRDT

-469 SKVSTLYSHY
+469 SKVSALYSHY
-479 HPAVLRLIKQ
+479 NPAVLRLIKQ

-503 CGEAAADKAFIPL
+503 CGEAAGDKAFIPL

-527 TPAAVLATRKTV
+527 TPAAVLPTRKTV

-547 DALTE
+547 DALAE
-552 RILTLTTA
+552 RVLTLDSA
-560 EEVAAALEEAERA
+560 EEVAAALEEAARA

>member
-1 MRAMIYKGIA
+1 MIYKGIA
-11 GAEGIGIGKAR
+11 GAEGIGIGKAL
-22 VVRETD
+22 VVREAD
-28 LDYSAVVFSGAENE
+28 LDYSHVVFSGAEKE
-42 KQRLQAA
+42 TKRLQTA
-49 ITAFC
+49 IAAFC
-54 EKTAAMQKKLCA
+54 ETVTAMQEKLTA
-66 AVGEKRAQILEG
+66 SVGEKQAEILNG
-78 QIMMIQDPFMASQM
+78 QIMMIQDPFMTSQM
-92 QDFITGGQCAEA
+92 QDFIENGQCAEA

-118 AVEDDLTRQRA
+118 SVEDDLTRQRA

-135 RARLLGILLRQEEV
+135 RARLLGILLGQTEV

-159 LVAHDFT
+159 LVARDFS

-190 HAAIL
+190 HSAIL

-200 IPAVMSVENICTL
+200 LPAVMSVENICTL
-213 LENGDTVIADG
+213 LENGDTVIVDG
-224 TRGEAVVRPEQGIL
+224 TRGEAVVRPAQGIL
-238 EAYASKREQLKTE
+238 EAYASKRAQLKTE

-259 GKKTAT
+259 GKKTVT

-315 FAAYRAVAAQMQGKE
+315 FAAYRAVAAQMQGNE

-340 DKDIPYLHMEKEENP
+340 DKDIPYLHMEHEENP

-364 CLDNPEI
+364 CLDNPES
-371 YQVQLRALLRA
+371 YKVQLRALLRA
-382 SAYGKIKIMLPL
+382 SAYGNIKIMLPL
-394 VSTVNEVRRVC
+394 VTTVSEVRRVR
-405 ELLESAKAELRA
+405 ELLESVKAELRT
-417 ENIKFHEK
+417 ENIKFNEN

-436 AAMTADLLAKEADF
+436 AALTAEILAKEADF

-469 SKVSTLYSHY
+469 SKVSSLYSHY
-479 HPAVLRLIKQ
+479 NPAVLRLIKQ
-489 TAEAANRAGIPVGM
+489 TADAANRAGIPIGM

-527 TPAAVLATRKTV
+527 TPAAVLPTRKTV

-547 DALTE
+547 DALAE
-552 RILTLTTA
+552 RVLTLSTA
-560 EEVAAALEEAERA
+560 EEVAAALQEAARA

>member
-1 MRAMIYKGIA
+1 MIYKGIA
-11 GAEGIGIGKAR
+11 GAEGIGIGKAL
-22 VVRETD
+22 VVCEQT
-28 LDYSAVVFSGAENE
+28 LDYSHVVFSGAENE
-42 KQRLQAA
+42 TNRLQAA
-49 ITAFC
+49 IAAFC
-54 EKTAAMQKKLCA
+54 EKVTAMQKKLTA
-66 AVGEKRAQILEG
+66 SVGEKQAEILNG
-78 QIMMIQDPFMASQM
+78 QIMMIQDPFMTSQM
-92 QDFITGGQCAEA
+92 QDFIAGGQCAEA

-118 AVEDDLTRQRA
+118 SVEDDLTRQRA

-135 RARLLGILLRQEEV
+135 RARLLGILLGQTEV

-175 EHIVGILSETGSKTS
+175 EHIVGILSECGSKTS
-190 HAAIL
+190 HSAIL

-200 IPAVMSVENICTL
+200 LPAVMSVENICTL
-213 LENGDTVIADG
+213 LENGDTVIVDG
-224 TRGEAVVRPEQGIL
+224 TRGEAVVRPAQGIL
-238 EAYASKREQLKTE
+238 EAYASKREQLKME
-251 KQALRAFA
+251 KQALHAFA
-259 GKKTAT
+259 GKKTVT

-282 VSAVLQNDGEGVG
+282 VPAVLQNDGEGVG

-305 RAALPSEEEQ
+305 RTALPSEEEQ
-315 FAAYRAVAAQMQGKE
+315 FAAYRAVATQMQGKE

-371 YQVQLRALLRA
+371 YKVQLRALLRA
-382 SAYGKIKIMLPL
+382 SAYGNIKIMLPL
-394 VSTVNEVRRVC
+394 VTTVSEVRRVR
-405 ELLESAKAELRA
+405 ELLESTKAELRR
-417 ENIKFHEK
+417 ENIEFRDT

-469 SKVSTLYSHY
+469 SKVSALYSHY
-479 HPAVLRLIKQ
+479 NPAVLRLIKQ

-503 CGEAAADKAFIPL
+503 CGEAAGDKAFIPL

-527 TPAAVLATRKTV
+527 TPAAVLPTRKTV

-547 DALTE
+547 DALAE
-552 RILTLTTA
+552 RVLALDSA
-560 EEVAAALEEAERA
+560 EEVAAALEEAARA

>member
-1 MRAMIYKGIA
+1 MIYKGIA
-11 GAEGIGIGKAR
+11 GAEGIGIGKAL
-22 VVRETD
+22 VVCEQT
-28 LDYSAVVFSGAENE
+28 LDYSHVVFSGAENE
-42 KQRLQAA
+42 TNRLQAA
-49 ITAFC
+49 IAAFC
-54 EKTAAMQKKLCA
+54 EKVTAMQKKLTA
-66 AVGEKRAQILEG
+66 SVGEKQAEILNG
-78 QIMMIQDPFMASQM
+78 QIMMIQDPFMTSQM
-92 QDFITGGQCAEA
+92 QDFIAGGQCAEA

-118 AVEDDLTRQRA
+118 SVEDDLTRQRA

-135 RARLLGILLRQEEV
+135 RARLLGILLGQTEV

-175 EHIVGILSETGSKTS
+175 EHIVGILSECGSKTS
-190 HAAIL
+190 HSAIL

-200 IPAVMSVENICTL
+200 LPAVMSVENICTL
-213 LENGDTVIADG
+213 LENGDTVIVDG
-224 TRGEAVVRPEQGIL
+224 TRGEAVVRPAQGIL
-238 EAYASKREQLKTE
+238 EAYASKREQLKME
-251 KQALRAFA
+251 KQALHAFA
-259 GKKTAT
+259 GKKTVT

-282 VSAVLQNDGEGVG
+282 VPAVLQNDGEGVG

-305 RAALPSEEEQ
+305 RTALPAEEEQ
-315 FAAYRAVAAQMQGKE
+315 FAAYRAVATQMQGKE

-371 YQVQLRALLRA
+371 YKVQLRALLRA
-382 SAYGKIKIMLPL
+382 SAYGNIKIMLPL
-394 VSTVNEVRRVC
+394 VTTVSEVRRVR
-405 ELLESAKAELRA
+405 ELLESTKAELRR
-417 ENIKFHEK
+417 ENIKFRDN

-469 SKVSTLYSHY
+469 SKVSALYSHY
-479 HPAVLRLIKQ
+479 NPAVLRLIKQ

-503 CGEAAADKAFIPL
+503 CGEAAGDKAFIPL

-527 TPAAVLATRKTV
+527 TPAAVLPTRKTV

-547 DALTE
+547 DALAE
-552 RILTLTTA
+552 RVLTLDSA
-560 EEVAAALEEAERA
+560 EEVAAALEEAARA

>member
-1 MRAMIYKGIA
+1 MIYKGIA
-11 GAEGIGIGKAR
+11 GAEGIGIGKAL
-22 VVRETD
+22 VVCEQT
-28 LDYSAVVFSGAENE
+28 LDYSHVVFSGAENE
-42 KQRLQAA
+42 TNRLQAA
-49 ITAFC
+49 IAAFC
-54 EKTAAMQKKLCA
+54 EKVTAMQKKLTA
-66 AVGEKRAQILEG
+66 SVGEKQAEILNG
-78 QIMMIQDPFMASQM
+78 QIMMIQDPFMTSQM
-92 QDFITGGQCAEA
+92 QDFIAGGQCAEA

-118 AVEDDLTRQRA
+118 SVEDDLTRQRT

-135 RARLLGILLRQEEV
+135 RARLLGILLGQTEV

-175 EHIVGILSETGSKTS
+175 EHIVGILSECGSKTS
-190 HAAIL
+190 HSAIL

-200 IPAVMSVENICTL
+200 LPAVMSVENICTL
-213 LENGDTVIADG
+213 LENGDTVIVDG
-224 TRGEAVVRPEQGIL
+224 TRGEAVVRPAQGIL
-238 EAYASKREQLKTE
+238 EAYASKREQLKME
-251 KQALRAFA
+251 KQALHAFA
-259 GKKTAT
+259 GKKTVT

-282 VSAVLQNDGEGVG
+282 VPAVLQNDGEGVG

-305 RAALPSEEEQ
+305 RTALPSEEEQ
-315 FAAYRAVAAQMQGKE
+315 FAAYRAVATQMQGKE

-371 YQVQLRALLRA
+371 YKVQLRALLRA
-382 SAYGKIKIMLPL
+382 SAYGNIKIMLPL
-394 VSTVNEVRRVC
+394 VTTVSEVRRVR
-405 ELLESAKAELRA
+405 ELLESTKAELRR
-417 ENIKFHEK
+417 ENIEFRDT

-469 SKVSTLYSHY
+469 SKVSALYSHY
-479 HPAVLRLIKQ
+479 NPAVLRLIKQ

-503 CGEAAADKAFIPL
+503 CGEAAGDKAFIPL

-527 TPAAVLATRKTV
+527 TPAAVLPTRKTV

-547 DALTE
+547 DALAE
-552 RILTLTTA
+552 RVLTLDSA
-560 EEVAAALEEAERA
+560 EEVAAALEEAARA

>member
-1 MRAMIYKGIA
+1 MIYKGIA
-11 GAEGIGIGKAR
+11 GAEGIGIGKAL
-22 VVRETD
+22 VVCEQT
-28 LDYSAVVFSGAENE
+28 LDYFHVVFSGAENE
-42 KQRLQAA
+42 TNRLQAA
-49 ITAFC
+49 IAAFC
-54 EKTAAMQKKLCA
+54 EKVTAMQKKLTA
-66 AVGEKRAQILEG
+66 SVGEKQAEILNG
-78 QIMMIQDPFMASQM
+78 QIMMIQDPFMTSQM
-92 QDFITGGQCAEA
+92 QDFIAGGQCAEA

-118 AVEDDLTRQRA
+118 SVEDDLTRQRA

-135 RARLLGILLRQEEV
+135 RARLLGILLGQTEV

-175 EHIVGILSETGSKTS
+175 EHIVGILSESGSKTS
-190 HAAIL
+190 HSAIL

-200 IPAVMSVENICTL
+200 LPAVMSVENICTL
-213 LENGDTVIADG
+213 LENGDTVIVDG
-224 TRGEAVVRPEQGIL
+224 TRGEVVVRPAQGIL
-238 EAYASKREQLKTE
+238 EAYASKREQLKME
-251 KQALRAFA
+251 KQALHAFA
-259 GKKTAT
+259 GKKTVT

-282 VSAVLQNDGEGVG
+282 VPAVLQNDGEGVG

-305 RAALPSEEEQ
+305 RTALPSEEEQ
-315 FAAYRAVAAQMQGKE
+315 FAAYRAVATQMQGKE

-371 YQVQLRALLRA
+371 YKVQLRALLRA
-382 SAYGKIKIMLPL
+382 SAYGNIKIMLPL
-394 VSTVNEVRRVC
+394 VTTVREVRRVR
-405 ELLESAKAELRA
+405 ELLESTKAELRR
-417 ENIKFHEK
+417 ENIKFREN

-469 SKVSTLYSHY
+469 SKVSALYSHY
-479 HPAVLRLIKQ
+479 NPAVLRLIKQ

-503 CGEAAADKAFIPL
+503 CGEAAGDKAFIPL

-527 TPAAVLATRKTV
+527 TPAAVLPTRKTV

-547 DALTE
+547 DALAE
-552 RILTLTTA
+552 RILTLDSA
-560 EEVAAALEEAERA
+560 EEVAAALEEAARA

>member
-1 MRAMIYKGIA
+1 MIYKGIA
-11 GAEGIGIGKAR
+11 GAEGIGIGKAL
-22 VVRETD
+22 VVCEQT
-28 LDYSAVVFSGAENE
+28 LDYSHVVFSGAENE
-42 KQRLQAA
+42 INRLQAA
-49 ITAFC
+49 IAAFC
-54 EKTAAMQKKLCA
+54 EKVTAMQKKLTA
-66 AVGEKRAQILEG
+66 SVGEKQAEILNG
-78 QIMMIQDPFMASQM
+78 QIMMIQDPFMTSQM
-92 QDFITGGQCAEA
+92 QDFIAGGQCAEA

-118 AVEDDLTRQRA
+118 SVEDDLTRQRA

-135 RARLLGILLRQEEV
+135 RTRLLGILLGQTEV

-175 EHIVGILSETGSKTS
+175 EHIVGILSECGSKTS
-190 HAAIL
+190 HSAIL

-200 IPAVMSVENICTL
+200 LPAVMSVENICTL
-213 LENGDTVIADG
+213 LENGDTVIVDG
-224 TRGEAVVRPEQGIL
+224 TRGEVVVRPAQGIL
-238 EAYASKREQLKTE
+238 EAYASKREQLKME
-251 KQALRAFA
+251 KQALHAFA
-259 GKKTAT
+259 GKKTVT

-282 VSAVLQNDGEGVG
+282 VPAVLQNDGEGVG

-305 RAALPSEEEQ
+305 RTALPSEEEQ
-315 FAAYRAVAAQMQGKE
+315 FAAYRAVATQMQGKE

-371 YQVQLRALLRA
+371 YKVQLRALLRA
-382 SAYGKIKIMLPL
+382 SAYGNIKIMLPL
-394 VSTVNEVRRVC
+394 VTTVSEVRRVR
-405 ELLESAKAELRA
+405 ELLESIKAELRK
-417 ENIKFHEK
+417 ENIKFREN

-469 SKVSTLYSHY
+469 SKVSALYSHY
-479 HPAVLRLIKQ
+479 NPAVLRLIKQ

-503 CGEAAADKAFIPL
+503 CGEAAGDKAFIPL

-527 TPAAVLATRKTV
+527 TPAAVLPTRKTV

-547 DALTE
+547 DVLAE
-552 RILTLTTA
+552 RVLTLDSA
-560 EEVAAALEEAERA
+560 EEVAAALEEAARA